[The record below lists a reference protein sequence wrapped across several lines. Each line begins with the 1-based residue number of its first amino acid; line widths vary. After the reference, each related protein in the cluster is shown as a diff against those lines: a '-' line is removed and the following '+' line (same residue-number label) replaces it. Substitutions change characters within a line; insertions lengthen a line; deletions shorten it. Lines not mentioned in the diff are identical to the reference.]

1 MIISFLLFY
10 TLLKCIGI
18 ALNDIFVFLKKICS
32 DLLISSD
39 KANVIQDGSWLVSQ
53 VNLLEKSSSTAKIC
67 KELQN
72 M

>member
-1 MIISFLLFY
+1 MIF
-10 TLLKCIGI
+10 
-18 ALNDIFVFLKKICS
+18 FVFLKKICN
-32 DLLISSD
+32 DLLPSSD
-39 KANVIQDGSWLVSQ
+39 KANVTQDGSWLVSQ

>member
-1 MIISFLLFY
+1 MIF
-10 TLLKCIGI
+10 
-18 ALNDIFVFLKKICS
+18 FVILKKICS
-32 DLLISSD
+32 DLLTSSD
-39 KANVIQDGSWLVSQ
+39 KANVTQDGSWLVTQ